1 MKIYCFI
8 KDDMIGVYDRE
19 NWKEQ
24 GKDIRLTSLKNS
36 LGETITK
43 EFINY
48 VVFHYTPKEN
58 LLLKGHPTT
67 FMYEVDL

>member
-8 KDDMIGVYDRE
+8 EDDKIGIYDRE

-43 EFINY
+43 EFIDY
-48 VVFHYTPKEN
+48 VVFHYIPKEN
-58 LLLKGHPTT
+58 LLLKDHPNT

>member
-8 KDDMIGVYDRE
+8 KDDKIGIYDRE

-58 LLLKGHPTT
+58 LLLKDYPTT
-67 FMYEVDL
+67 FMYEIDL

>member
-8 KDDMIGVYDRE
+8 KDDSIGIYDRE

-58 LLLKGHPTT
+58 LLLKDHPTT
-67 FMYEVDL
+67 FMYEIDL

>member
-48 VVFHYTPKEN
+48 VVLHYTPKEN

-67 FMYEVDL
+67 FMYEIDL

>member
-58 LLLKGHPTT
+58 LLLKDYPTT
-67 FMYEVDL
+67 FMYEIDL

>member
-43 EFINY
+43 EFIDY

-58 LLLKGHPTT
+58 LLLKDHPTT
-67 FMYEVDL
+67 FMYEIDL